1 VFRNRHLRQVRNRQV
16 LKKLPLTQVSLENF
30 NFSILR
36 DLNLV
41 ISQSAV
47 SKHSRNMRLIIII
60 LSILFYTKTI
70 FAQGSKNGFTN
81 FDSTKLEIQKFE
93 SGIYN
98 LPVDSII
105 DSTRIYYSIY
115 QIESLVKIKKNSQ
128 VKRKKSFSYSLREND
143 SISLTQLNKENKNNF
158 FSDYYILSKND
169 KFKKIKNHSNFFYI
183 GRHII
188 GLGEKYLVIRTAQ
201 IYSTTDHRQTGA
213 SYIAVKY
220 IYYEREN

>member
-1 VFRNRHLRQVRNRQV
+1 MIYVGY
-16 LKKLPLTQVSLENF
+16 KL
-30 NFSILR
+30 
-36 DLNLV
+36 
-41 ISQSAV
+41 V
-47 SKHSRNMRLIIII
+47 SKHSRNMRLIIIT

-70 FAQGSKNGFTN
+70 FAQGSKNGVTN
-81 FDSTKLEIQKFE
+81 FDSPKFEIQKFE
-93 SGIYN
+93 SRIYK

-128 VKRKKSFSYSLREND
+128 VKRKKSHSYSLREND
-143 SISLTQLNKENKNNF
+143 SISLTQLNKENKNNV

-188 GLGEKYLVIRTAQ
+188 GLGEKYLVIRTTQ
-201 IYSTTDHRQTGA
+201 IFSTTNHRQTGP
-213 SYIAVKY
+213 SYFAVKY
-220 IYYEREN
+220 IFYERKN